1 MNDRK
6 FLPAII
12 FFSTMIFFFAWH
24 QFFYEPVQREILN
37 TELEARRLREIERE
51 IFELK
56 ARHENLAALVEEKYF
71 ELDAA
76 KNFLPPTLDQDKF
89 IDELYRAADAQK
101 VQVTA
106 VRAGEIISAEK
117 ISAQFVSVK
126 LEGNF
131 VSLLN
136 FIREIV
142 DGERLARLENFSVA
156 AAEINVVSAELR
168 FKIFAATP

>member
-12 FFSTMIFFFAWH
+12 FLSAIIFFFAWQ
-24 QFFYEPVQREILN
+24 QFFYEPIQREILN
-37 TELEARRLREIERE
+37 TELETRRLREIERE
-51 IFELK
+51 ILELK
-56 ARHENLAALVEEKYF
+56 ARNNLAALVEEKES

-76 KNFLPPTLDQDKF
+76 KNFLPPTLTQDKF

-101 VQVTA
+101 VQVIS

-117 ISAQFVSVK
+117 ISAQFVNVNV
-126 LEGNF
+126 EGNF

-142 DGERLARLENFSVA
+142 DGERLARLENFSVT
-156 AAEINVVSAELR
+156 AEESNVVSAELR